1 MNLTDKFKP
10 LLTPYEMLE
19 LGVFDGSYYSEYSD
33 FKALPTVSRKNLF
46 APRVSSSKDE
56 WISKGWITPE
66 DPLGW
71 FQWYVRFWHGR
82 RIESV
87 DTFQIKRWSS
97 FVARHG
103 AQVKKNGAGNIST
116 RVRQRQCLMH
126 WAADPIPDVDV
137 TDKLTYLRNL
147 KGGKKL

>member
-1 MNLTDKFKP
+1 MTHLEKFKP

-33 FKALPTVSRKNLF
+33 FTTMPTVRKTNLF
-46 APRVSSSKDE
+46 APRVSSSKAE
-56 WISKGWITPE
+56 WVAKGWITPE

-82 RIESV
+82 RIETV

-103 AQVKKNGAGNIST
+103 AQVLKNGNGDTTA

-126 WAADPIPDVDV
+126 WAADPIPDVLV
-137 TDKLTYLRNL
+137 ADKVAYLKTIKR
-147 KGGKKL
+147 K

>member
-1 MNLTDKFKP
+1 MIEKFKP

-33 FKALPTVSRKNLF
+33 FQSQPLVRKKNLF
-46 APRVSSSKDE
+46 ASNVSSSKDT
-56 WISKGWITPE
+56 WIKNGWITPE

-82 RIESV
+82 RIEAV
-87 DTFQIKRWSS
+87 DNFQIGRWCS

-103 AQVKKNGAGNIST
+103 AQVMKNGGGNLNK
-116 RVRQRQCLMH
+116 RVRQRQCLLH
-126 WAADPIPDVDV
+126 WSADPIPDVHSEN
-137 TDKLTYLRNL
+137 KKEILRSL
-147 KGGKKL
+147 I

>member
-1 MNLTDKFKP
+1 MNYLDKFKP

-33 FKALPTVSRKNLF
+33 FETDPTVRKKNLF
-46 APRVSSSKDE
+46 APNVSSSKTD
-56 WISKGWITPE
+56 WIKNGWITPE

-82 RIESV
+82 RIEEV
-87 DTFQIKRWSS
+87 DKFQIGRWCS

-103 AQVKKNGAGNIST
+103 AQVKKNGNGDLKK
-116 RVRQRQCLMH
+116 RLRQRQCLLH
-126 WAADPIPDVDV
+126 WAADPIPDIEIE
-137 TDKLTYLRNL
+137 DKVAYL
-147 KGGKKL
+147 KGLK